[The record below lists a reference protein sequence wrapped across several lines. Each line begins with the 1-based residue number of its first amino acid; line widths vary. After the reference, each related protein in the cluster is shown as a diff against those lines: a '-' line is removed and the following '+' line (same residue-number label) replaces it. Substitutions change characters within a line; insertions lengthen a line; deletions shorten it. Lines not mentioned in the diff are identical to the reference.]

1 MYHSNNSWFQS
12 FTNLFKNI
20 AEKVKNDTKK
30 AAEHFLPSAD
40 DIIKSLKNEDG
51 SVPAEEMLEI
61 ICDSMF
67 CLRNQMISFDTGFI
81 DDDFFSKV
89 II

>member
-1 MYHSNNSWFQS
+1 MYHSNNSWFQ
-12 FTNLFKNI
+12 TVKNLFKGI
-20 AEKVKNDTKK
+20 AEKIKNDTKK

-51 SVPAEEMLEI
+51 SVPAEEMLER
-61 ICDSMF
+61 ICDIMF
-67 CLRNQMISFDTGFI
+67 CLRSQMISSESTYI
-81 DDDFFSKV
+81 DEDFFSTV